1 MLKLVPKNFLLVADN
16 IALEVKVSD
25 KVLFTQFAGS
35 EIKVD
40 GETLLVMTESDIV
53 AVIK

>member
-1 MLKLVPKNFLLVADN
+1 MLKLVPKNFLLVAW
-16 IALEVKVSD
+16 LCFQVGGLSQQKHR
-25 KVLFTQFAGS
+25 S

>member
-1 MLKLVPKNFLLVADN
+1 MDIF
-16 IALEVKVSD
+16 
-25 KVLFTQFAGS
+25 FTIAGS